1 MLAKFRNDI
10 WCAISAMSAFFK
22 FISLLFFT
30 ALPIIMSSCGK
41 EGSGDDPIPNED
53 IQLADFVGAWKLND
67 PDPLYLILNSD
78 GTGSTIEFDDESVF
92 EESVVWDYNNRYL
105 TIFLPDGRV
114 NMFVKKIAKSMMI
127 LTNDDEEYTYIR
139 IKKTDIPNYEAD
151 DDNDDDNDDNG
162 DDGNGNGGNDVV
174 TTLSA
179 EPRAFRA
186 VLKGQYAGNK
196 IPTKVGFEYSY
207 DNKFP
212 TNQTAT
218 VETDGKFGGFELEAR
233 GMVDQAT
240 VYYRAFATVDEKT
253 IYGKTKSLET
263 PQGTYT
269 IDGKTYKFIKVTGLA
284 TGSFSMMQTE
294 LPPSAVL
301 EIDGEKVGVWD
312 ANTTVIGPVTKGE
325 TREFFNKFGKAA
337 VLPRYPTAQEW
348 MWAATGGSASKG
360 FKYCGSNDID
370 EVAWYSENS
379 HDHVRAPAIKKANE
393 LGFYDMSGNY
403 AELCANY
410 DDYELEEIRERY
422 IKKFMGPVQNVSAAY
437 FNTCWSAGCGAF
449 GGNWSSSASKCQ
461 TNSSESYRTPA
472 ETNRFD
478 GSKYTARLVY
488 SRPD

>member
-174 TTLSA
+174 TT
-179 EPRAFRA
+179 
-186 VLKGQYAGNK
+186 
-196 IPTKVGFEYSY
+196 
-207 DNKFP
+207 
-212 TNQTAT
+212 
-218 VETDGKFGGFELEAR
+218 
-233 GMVDQAT
+233 
-240 VYYRAFATVDEKT
+240 
-253 IYGKTKSLET
+253 
-263 PQGTYT
+263 
-269 IDGKTYKFIKVTGLA
+269 
-284 TGSFSMMQTE
+284 
-294 LPPSAVL
+294 
-301 EIDGEKVGVWD
+301 
-312 ANTTVIGPVTKGE
+312 
-325 TREFFNKFGKAA
+325 
-337 VLPRYPTAQEW
+337 
-348 MWAATGGSASKG
+348 
-360 FKYCGSNDID
+360 
-370 EVAWYSENS
+370 
-379 HDHVRAPAIKKANE
+379 
-393 LGFYDMSGNY
+393 
-403 AELCANY
+403 
-410 DDYELEEIRERY
+410 
-422 IKKFMGPVQNVSAAY
+422 
-437 FNTCWSAGCGAF
+437 
-449 GGNWSSSASKCQ
+449 
-461 TNSSESYRTPA
+461 
-472 ETNRFD
+472 
-478 GSKYTARLVY
+478 
-488 SRPD
+488 

>member
-22 FISLLFFT
+22 FLSLLFFT
-30 ALPIIMSSCGK
+30 ALLIIMSSCGK

-162 DDGNGNGGNDVV
+162 DVGNGNGGNDVV

-207 DNKFP
+207 DSKFP

-218 VETDGKFGGFELEAR
+218 VETEGKFGGFELEAR

-240 VYYRAFATVDEKT
+240 VYYRAFVTVDEKT
-253 IYGKTKSLET
+253 VYGKTKSLET

-294 LPPSAVL
+294 LPPYAVL
-301 EIDGEKVGVWD
+301 EIDGEMVGQWD
-312 ANTTVIGPVTKGE
+312 PNAKDPVTKGE
-325 TREFFNKFGKAA
+325 TRELFNKFGKAA

-348 MWAATGGSASKG
+348 MWAAAGGSASKG

-379 HDHVRAPAIKKANE
+379 HEHVRTPAIKKANE